1 MNVNKVDVEIYNL
14 VGQKVSVFKN
24 YKLEE
29 TINISNLSKGTYLV
43 RITSEDQE
51 STKRLIKN

>member
-1 MNVNKVDVEIYNL
+1 MNANKVDVEIYNL
-14 VGQKVSVFKN
+14 IGQKVLDFKN

-29 TINISNLSKGTYLV
+29 NINISNLNKGTYLV

-51 STKRLIKN
+51 SIKRLIKN